1 MVVGDGSLNLRRDE
15 PVLNRLEAVSDAC
28 ANCVASSRENT
39 DHVTIGRR
47 QFISASVIAAAAAA
61 LAACGSSST
70 SNFTGPGSVGLSVKI
85 ADYPALA
92 NVGGVAILSSNGS
105 PIAVVRTGA
114 ATFVA
119 LSLICPHQG
128 STINATTSGFR
139 CPNHGATFN
148 STGTW
153 TGGQR
158 TSNMQ
163 SYSTTYDA
171 AAGTLAIT

>member
-1 MVVGDGSLNLRRDE
+1 
-15 PVLNRLEAVSDAC
+15 VLNSLEAVSETC
-28 ANCVASSRENT
+28 ANCVASSSENT
-39 DHVTIGRR
+39 SHVTIGRR
-47 QFISASVIAAAAAA
+47 QFISASVMAAAAAA
-61 LAACGSSST
+61 LAACGSSS
-70 SNFTGPGSVGLSVKI
+70 SNFTAPGSVGLSVKI

-92 NVGGVAILSSNGS
+92 NVGGVATLSSNGS

-171 AAGTLAIT
+171 AAGTLAIA

>member
-1 MVVGDGSLNLRRDE
+1 
-15 PVLNRLEAVSDAC
+15 VLNRLEAC
-28 ANCVASSRENT
+28 ANCTASLGENR
-39 DHVTIGRR
+39 DSVTIGRR

-61 LAACGSSST
+61 LAACGGSASVT
-70 SNFTGPGSVGLSVKI
+70 APQSVGLSVKI

-92 NVGGVAILSSNGS
+92 NVGGVATLSSNGS
-105 PIAVVRTGA
+105 PLAVVRTGA

-153 TGGQR
+153 TGGER
-158 TSNMQ
+158 TSSMH
-163 SYSTTYDA
+163 SYSTSYDA
-171 AAGTLAIT
+171 AAGTLAIA

>member
-1 MVVGDGSLNLRRDE
+1 MLNL
-15 PVLNRLEAVSDAC
+15 LESVSDAC
-28 ANCVASSRENT
+28 ANCVASSGENT

-61 LAACGSSST
+61 LAACGSSSSS
-70 SNFTGPGSVGLSVKI
+70 SNITAPGSVGLSVKV

-114 ATFVA
+114 AAFIA

-128 STINATTSGFR
+128 TTVNATASGFR
-139 CPNHGATFN
+139 CPNHGATFT

-158 TSNMQ
+158 TTNMQ
-163 SYSTTYDA
+163 SYTTSYDSVT
-171 AAGTLAIT
+171 GTLSIV